1 MTGDLCLGHILAA
14 TGIDLS
20 DIAILRHTSNDD
32 GLASP
37 VDLTPEKVLGYT
49 RRQLNKNSKLGKNP
63 PRVWLVFI
71 ADGGRR
77 SRLLA
82 AYENHGAHP
91 AEGTAAYRL
100 FDLRSSDVLSAL
112 IHRLVIEWSP
122 DAVNWAK
129 SATTAADFPVVE
141 IADPESVP
149 FPGYDEVLITFD
161 ELGAVVEDSRY
172 AAWRTALS
180 AVQGIYLIADTT
192 TGQLYVG
199 KANGA
204 ERIFARWS
212 AYARDGHGGNVALRA
227 LAGLDAGH
235 ARHFQFSIL
244 RVFGPSTPSAD
255 VDQAEAHFKRALLT
269 RQYGLNR
276 N

>member
-1 MTGDLCLGHILAA
+1 M
-14 TGIDLS
+14 
-20 DIAILRHTSNDD
+20 
-32 GLASP
+32 
-37 VDLTPEKVLGYT
+37 
-49 RRQLNKNSKLGKNP
+49 
-63 PRVWLVFI
+63 
-71 ADGGRR
+71 
-77 SRLLA
+77 
-82 AYENHGAHP
+82 
-91 AEGTAAYRL
+91 
-100 FDLRSSDVLSAL
+100 
-112 IHRLVIEWSP
+112 
-122 DAVNWAK
+122 
-129 SATTAADFPVVE
+129 
-141 IADPESVP
+141 P

-180 AVQGIYLIADTT
+180 AVQGIYFIADTT
-192 TGQLYVG
+192 TGQLYMG